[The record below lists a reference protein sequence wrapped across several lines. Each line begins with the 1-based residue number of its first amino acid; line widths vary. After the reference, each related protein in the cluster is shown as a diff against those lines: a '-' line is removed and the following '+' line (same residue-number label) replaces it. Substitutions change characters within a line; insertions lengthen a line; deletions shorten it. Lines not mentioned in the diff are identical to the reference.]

1 MENNKLYEALAK
13 AQGEFELVAFDK
25 TNPHFKSKF
34 ASLASIRKSI
44 QPALSKYGIALLQ
57 PWKDL
62 PNGDI
67 VISTILAHSSGDKIE
82 SSCLLV
88 RGQKSDQLFGASVTY
103 MRRYQISSLLGISAE
118 EDDDGE
124 EDRKVHEAKKK
135 EPAKVV
141 PRESDAKLAAKLVE
155 AAQIDG
161 IELGEVMRYLKFVE
175 SRLPENKT
183 LDQTVYKWVESPAP
197 FKTAF
202 EKWYEN
208 NKIISD
214 EG

>member
-67 VISTILAHSSGDKIE
+67 IISTILAHASGERIE

-88 RGQKSDQLFGASVTY
+88 RGAKSDQLFGASVTY
-103 MRRYQISSLLGISAE
+103 MRRYQISSLLGIAAE

-135 EPAKVV
+135 EPVKPVFN
-141 PRESDAKLAAKLVE
+141 ESDVFHNAAHLVDITGMDSSMIPQVEDYLRFAYSKLPAGKSFQE
-155 AAQIDG
+155 TIFKW
-161 IELGEVMRYLKFVE
+161 LKD
-175 SRLPENKT
+175 PE
-183 LDQTVYKWVESPAP
+183 P
-197 FKTAF
+197 FKEHF
-202 EKWYEN
+202 NKWLEKQ
-208 NKIISD
+208 IGSSVS
-214 EG
+214 